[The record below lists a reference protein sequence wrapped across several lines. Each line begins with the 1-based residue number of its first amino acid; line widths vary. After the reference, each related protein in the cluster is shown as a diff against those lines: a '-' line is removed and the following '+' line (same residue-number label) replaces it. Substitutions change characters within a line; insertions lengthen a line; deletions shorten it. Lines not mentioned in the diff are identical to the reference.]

1 MINLA
6 QPLPRLFIIMGVGGT
21 GKSSLAKQMAHE
33 LELVFIDADDFHSL
47 ENISKMTKAIPL
59 TDADRSNWLQ
69 LIALHIEE
77 HILSNKNLII
87 SCSAL
92 KEQYR
97 TTLQI
102 TPNHIKFV
110 YLKGTQAL
118 IETRLNARQ
127 NHFMKASLLT
137 SQFVILE
144 EPKNTLTIDITH
156 LPQEISTT
164 IQHSFGLLPKK

>member
-1 MINLA
+1 MII
-6 QPLPRLFIIMGVGGT
+6 IIMGVSGS
-21 GKSSLAKQMAHE
+21 GKTTIGQQLANDLGWHYS
-33 LELVFIDADDFHSL
+33 DADDFHSL